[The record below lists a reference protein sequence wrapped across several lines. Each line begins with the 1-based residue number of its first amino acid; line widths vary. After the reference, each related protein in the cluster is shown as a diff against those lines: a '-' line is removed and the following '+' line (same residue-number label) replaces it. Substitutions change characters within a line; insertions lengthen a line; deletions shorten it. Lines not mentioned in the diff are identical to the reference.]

1 MDKIIKVSQSF
12 LKDSIWMACRYC
24 IGRHTITASTF
35 PDDVIKYVKYLSD
48 SEKDFLAKDINRE
61 ITNCYNFNDN
71 IDIIGFSHNY
81 DAFSLIVKYLSQN
94 DVDFKNNRFVI
105 NINTGEINHESF
117 EPTKN
122 YNRSPEDDFI
132 DMIGW
137 ARLSQY
143 LRGDFKTVVTEYNG
157 EAKEMKCIETYTYN
171 YNTKKLEKVYMSINY
186 CESSLTRGIYINE
199 QYIKEI
205 K

>member
-24 IGRHTITASTF
+24 IGRHTITSSTF

-48 SEKDFLAKDINRE
+48 SEKEFLAKDINRE
-61 ITNCYNFNDN
+61 ITNCYDFNDN
-71 IDIIGFSHNY
+71 INVIGFSYNY
-81 DAFSLIVKYLSQN
+81 DAFSLIVKYLSEN
-94 DVDFKNNRFVI
+94 DVDFKNNRFSI

-117 EPTKN
+117 EPTKK
-122 YNRSPEDDFI
+122 YNRSLEDDFI

-143 LRGDFKTVVTEYNG
+143 LRGDFKTVVTEYNN
-157 EAKEMKCIETYTYN
+157 EVKEIKCIETYTYN
-171 YNTKKLEKVYMSINY
+171 YNTKKLEKVYMSIDH
-186 CESSLTRGIYINE
+186 CESSLTRGIYIDE